1 VVPESQTTTMIEP
14 RTLPLKKPAPASTI
28 LSVAT
33 EAGLTTLVA
42 AIAAAGDPLL
52 AAVKDPKTKV
62 TVFGPTN
69 EVRVE
74 LCKLPRER
82 ERERKPHALS

>member
-1 VVPESQTTTMIEP
+1 MIDP

-62 TVFGPTN
+62 TVFAPTN

-82 ERERKPHALS
+82 GTRSLSHLNRYSK